1 MKQGRCKGDI
11 FFAPAEG
18 EIRCAGILLLNLLP
32 HFSISFIHFR
42 LLHQDFEFV

>member
-18 EIRCAGILLLNLLP
+18 EIRCAGKKVVKNAVKFL
-32 HFSISFIHFR
+32 
-42 LLHQDFEFV
+42 